1 MEKLFNCFQYA
12 LSEIDSRLSQ
22 INIINK
28 TLEEKK
34 GNNSRIK
41 RICLSMIYTAGM
53 LFNLYLV
60 VTMKSVFWVSVIAEV
75 SMVLFFLVL
84 LIRNLLEDRYYRTI
98 YNSECKLKQISRDLV
113 KNKEKCATYRE
124 SLVISDESEK
134 QINLG
139 VDVDIIFKHIQEK
152 IVTLTKRNTKTVREI
167 LICIYFVAAMSVG
180 AIIMFEIY
188 NKIDSSIIKF
198 VCEFS
203 VPESWAQT
211 GFDIVYKICAICGIF
226 IGPFFSF
233 YYFEVIRLV
242 ELTDSLFFLI
252 IGSSFCFFCIS
263 LVIIALV
270 SLTIA
275 LVYGIVSL
283 IIGVVSAILVFIFIV
298 GIVVALVSGG

>member
-1 MEKLFNCFQYA
+1 MEKLINYSQYA
-12 LSEIDSRLSQ
+12 LSEIDSRLNQ
-22 INIINK
+22 INVINK
-28 TLEEKK
+28 SLEEKR

-41 RICLSMIYTAGM
+41 RICLSLIYTAGM
-53 LFNLYLV
+53 IVNLFLV
-60 VTMKSVFWVSVIAEV
+60 LTLKSSSVVNVIAEV
-75 SMVLFFLVL
+75 SMALFFLVL
-84 LIRNLLEDRYYRTI
+84 LIRNMLEIRYYRTI
-98 YNSECKLKQISRDLV
+98 YNGMRKLKQISRDLM
-113 KNKEKCATYRE
+113 KNKEKCATYIE
-124 SLVISDESEK
+124 SLVKNSEIEG
-134 QINLG
+134 QIKFG
-139 VDVDIIFKHIQEK
+139 IDVDITLGQIQEK
-152 IVTLTKRNTKTVREI
+152 IITLAKKKTKSVREI
-167 LICIYFVAAMSVG
+167 LVGIYYIAAMAVG
-180 AIIMFEIY
+180 AALLLEIY
-188 NKIDSSIIKF
+188 NEIESSVIKF

-263 LVIIALV
+263 LIIIALV

-283 IIGVVSAILVFIFIV
+283 IIGVVSAILVFLFIV